1 MSVRLAGGLVVC
13 TRHRADNGKLSPNGL
28 IMSEHQG
35 NKLTGEWRPTSE
47 MAMHLAGYQ
56 VRADVGALIH
66 AHPPTATGFT
76 GASTPLYQLNLP
88 EPVLWLGP
96 VGFVP
101 YAAPGSNQLAESVS
115 QHVATHETLLR
126 ESQGVLTV
134 GSDLLQAAERMEL
147 VEHCARAT
155 LVTRQLGRVFR
166 LSSGEIEEL
175 LVIRRRYRHPITP
188 WWKQVKFYSPEL

>member
-1 MSVRLAGGLVVC
+1 M
-13 TRHRADNGKLSPNGL
+13 
-28 IMSEHQG
+28 
-35 NKLTGEWRPTSE
+35 
-47 MAMHLAGYQ
+47 
-56 VRADVGALIH
+56 
-66 AHPPTATGFT
+66 
-76 GASTPLYQLNLP
+76 
-88 EPVLWLGP
+88 LWLGP